1 MLITPISIC
10 NPTSSQAPDI
20 SNQMAHRPLTLTC
33 LPQLLPTSANGSTTH
48 QLLTTPRKPL
58 SSAAHIN
65 PPPPQ
70 HHQLSSGLRS
80 LLPPLPTSHLPSN
93 PQTPRITSESANLTT
108 SFPCLKPANGF
119 PLHLEIKFKLFI
131 SSEGALQ
138 DLALPAA
145 PKSPEGS
152 HHRGLLSVPGR
163 HSTQCCKVLA
173 PAAPSARSSHNG
185 LLNPDLSSN
194 VSPSWEPVT
203 DQPHYSHD
211 PAPSQ
216 LHHLKQARLQAALLP
231 ELI

>member
-1 MLITPISIC
+1 MLITPICIP

-58 SSAAHIN
+58 SSAAHIT
-65 PPPPQ
+65 PTPPQ
-70 HHQLSSGLRS
+70 HHQLFWTQVPPSSPAHLSPPFKSTDSQNNLRKCKS
-80 LLPPLPTSHLPSN
+80 DHVIPLLKT
-93 PQTPRITSESANLTT
+93 
-108 SFPCLKPANGF
+108 ANGF

-145 PKSPEGS
+145 PKPARAPTTEDFFLFLGGTRLSAAGS
-152 HHRGLLSVPGR
+152 WHQLLPLPGPLTMG
-163 HSTQCCKVLA
+163 SLIQTSAQMSA
-173 PAAPSARSSHNG
+173 PPGS
-185 LLNPDLSSN
+185 
-194 VSPSWEPVT
+194 PVT
-203 DQPHYSHD
+203 DQPHYFPD

-216 LHHLKQARLQAALLP
+216 PHHLKQARLQAALLP
-231 ELI
+231 ELT